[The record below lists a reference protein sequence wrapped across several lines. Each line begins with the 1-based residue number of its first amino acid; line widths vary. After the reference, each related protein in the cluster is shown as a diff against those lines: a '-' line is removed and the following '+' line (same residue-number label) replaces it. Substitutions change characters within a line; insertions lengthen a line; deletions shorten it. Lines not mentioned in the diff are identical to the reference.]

1 MQEFER
7 IVHGAIAGSPFASKL
22 GVEALE
28 VAVDR
33 VRMRLPWKP
42 DHVTIADMVHGGAI
56 ASLVDIAATGAAWA
70 TPDQAPGSRGTTIG
84 FSISYLSAARA
95 CDLLAEARVV
105 QRGRSIVVIE
115 VDVHGGNAGTHVARA
130 LVTYKRS
137 G

>member
-1 MQEFER
+1 MQDFER
-7 IVHGAIAGSPFASKL
+7 IVHGAIGASPYGSKL
-22 GVEALE
+22 GVAVEE
-28 VAVDR
+28 VAADR

-42 DHVTIADMVHGGAI
+42 EHVTVGDMVHGGAI

-70 TPDQAPGSRGTTIG
+70 TPDLAPGTRGTTIG

-95 CDLLAEARVV
+95 CDLVADARVV

-115 VDVHGGNAGTHVARA
+115 VDVRGGDSHVARA
-130 LVTYKRS
+130 TVTYKRS